1 MPKTSP
7 ENLRQTMQ
15 ERVYEHLMDRIK
27 DGSYKPGEQL
37 GEAKLK
43 EELGIGH
50 IPLREALGRLERDG
64 VIEYRSYRGYRVR
77 SFSPK
82 ELAEIYDVRE
92 ALECFA
98 VAQLP
103 DDVIPGLLDELA
115 AWVEEIAKTDIPVE
129 SRERDE
135 ADLGFHAAIIRA
147 TDNSCLQKIF
157 EQNQLHIMLAAHA
170 SLKLDWSLGSTQTS
184 EHADIY
190 DALKSH
196 DRARASKIIAR
207 HIRDSK
213 AYALARIEKALR
225 EN

>member
-1 MPKTSP
+1 MPKTSS

-27 DGSYKPGEQL
+27 DGSYKPGERL

-43 EELGIGH
+43 EDLGIGH

-98 VAQLP
+98 VA
-103 DDVIPGLLDELA
+103 LD
-115 AWVEEIAKTDIPVE
+115 T
-129 SRERDE
+129 
-135 ADLGFHAAIIRA
+135 
-147 TDNSCLQKIF
+147 
-157 EQNQLHIMLAAHA
+157 
-170 SLKLDWSLGSTQTS
+170 
-184 EHADIY
+184 
-190 DALKSH
+190 
-196 DRARASKIIAR
+196 RART
-207 HIRDSK
+207 
-213 AYALARIEKALR
+213 
-225 EN
+225 